1 MMENTLLLASYDFA
15 FFKAVLLCA
24 VALGL
29 IIFIHELGHFLV
41 AKACGVRCDKFYIG
55 FDFFGL
61 KLCKFKYGETEYGIG
76 VFPLGGYVK
85 MLGQEDNPGET
96 RERIAKAKAA
106 REMLAQ
112 NADAAVDKS
121 LLMSDDEIAEAEKL
135 INDPRSYQAK
145 SVPQRM
151 AIIVAGV
158 TMNVILAFVAAT
170 CAYMCGTFQTP
181 CVIGDVH
188 PGQAAWEAGLQ
199 ADDRL
204 EKIEANELQYFE
216 DISRNVALGDNLENG
231 IMIQYRRGAAPV
243 SSATKAFP
251 KKCALTPMLGATAS
265 AMPVLYSTP
274 VMPASPTYNTEKE
287 LKAGDVL
294 VGINDTPIRTNLEY
308 QKALYATTGENVSL
322 KFVRPSAE
330 AADAWEKALQ
340 KLQLGDE
347 AALDEAFSQYI
358 AGAEAFSV
366 MVEPLKARNFG
377 VIFTMGDVQAVR
389 TGENGLESA
398 AKAGIVPGDK
408 IVGFEMTVN
417 GKPETVRNLDPMT
430 FASEVRTQA
439 KAVAAAKESGA
450 LQVLNFTIL
459 KKATGKEE
467 IVPVEFSL
475 DVFGSDQY
483 LPGCGEVIPEIGLT
497 YSVLRT
503 VSAVIPGSEA
513 EKQGIQPGFV
523 LKSLGVKYD
532 EPKDAE
538 LSEKEKTV
546 VSHFQKTPK
555 PMVFHDDAESWLM
568 IYHNVLMYYPLKESS
583 VEATFEQPAAGGK
596 TAQFKTVKLP
606 LSEYMNAYVYHSDLN
621 FVPRQ
626 IFIQEGL
633 CRSIALGGEKTWD
646 SLTMVY
652 RMLGKLFSGQVS
664 VKALGGPVLIAQM
677 AYSSAKDGLST
688 LLIFVCLISANLAVL
703 NLLPI
708 PVLDG
713 GHVVFLLWEGIT
725 GKAPNEN
732 FMIILSYM
740 GLLLFLGLTI
750 FVLGL
755 DLGFISRF

>member
-1 MMENTLLLASYDFA
+1 MNQMLILAAYDFA
-15 FFKAVLLCA
+15 FFKSVFLCA
-24 VALGL
+24 LALGL
-29 IIFIHELGHFLV
+29 IVFIHELGHFLV

-106 REMLAQ
+106 RDMLQ
-112 NADAAVDKS
+112 KNAEADVDKS
-121 LLMSDDEIAEAEKL
+121 VLMSDDEIAEAEKL

-158 TMNVILAFVAAT
+158 TMNVVFAFAAAT
-170 CAYMCGTFQTP
+170 GAYMLGTFQIP
-181 CVIGDVH
+181 CTLGDVH

-199 ADDRL
+199 ADDTL
-204 EKIEANELQYFE
+204 EKIESNELKYFE
-216 DISRNVALGDNLENG
+216 DISKNVALGDHLQDG
-231 IMIQYRRGAAPV
+231 ILIQYRRGDAPV
-243 SSATKAFP
+243 SSAAKAFP
-251 KKCALTPMLGATAS
+251 KKCALTPMLGATQS
-265 AMPVLYSTP
+265 VIPVLGSLP
-274 VMPASPTYNTEKE
+274 AMPASPTYNTEKE

-294 VGINDTPIRTNLEY
+294 VGINDRPIASNLDY
-308 QKALYATTGENVSL
+308 QKALYATLDENVTL
-322 KFVRPSAE
+322 KFLRPTAE
-330 AADAWEKALQ
+330 AAKKWSQALEG
-340 KLQLGDE
+340 LQLGDE
-347 AALDEAFSQYI
+347 SGFQAAREQYVQ
-358 AGAEAFSV
+358 GAEAFSV
-366 MVEPLKARNFG
+366 MVEPQKARNFG
-377 VIFTMGDVQAVR
+377 VILTMGDVLAVR
-389 TGENGLESA
+389 TGENGLEGA
-398 AKAGIVPGDK
+398 AKAGIEPGDR
-408 IVGFEMTVN
+408 ITGFEMQAD
-417 GKPETVRNLDPMT
+417 GKSQTVRNLDPMT
-430 FASEVRTQA
+430 FAYEVRKQA
-439 KAVAAAKESGA
+439 KFVASAAANGVP
-450 LQVLNFTIL
+450 QVLNFTIL
-459 KKATGKEE
+459 KKKTGKEE
-467 IVPVEFSL
+467 VVPVEFSF
-475 DVFGSDQY
+475 DVFGSDQF

-497 YSVLRT
+497 YNVSRT
-503 VSAVIPGSEA
+503 VSAVIPGSKA

-523 LKSLGVKYD
+523 LKSLGVQYD

-546 VSHFQKTPK
+546 VKQFEKTPK
-555 PMVFHDDAESWLM
+555 PITFREDAEGWSM
-568 IYHNVLMYYPLKESS
+568 IYHNLLMYYPLAETS
-583 VEATFEQPAAGGK
+583 VKVTFEKPAAGGK
-596 TAQFKTVKLP
+596 GAELKNVTLP
-606 LSEYMNAYVYHSDLN
+606 LAEYTDSYVYHSDLN

-626 IFIQEGL
+626 IFIHEGL
-633 CRSIALGGEKTWD
+633 GASLVLGGKKTWD

-652 RMLGKLFSGQVS
+652 RMLGKLFNGQVS

-732 FMIILSYM
+732 LMIILSYM